1 MERGGRR
8 FELTTDPSSK
18 TLKPSEAF
26 ETELVL
32 TALRAA
38 CRGTLPALIEA
49 NCRFKF
55 KSVKN
60 LVKFLKQN
68 WF

>member
-1 MERGGRR
+1 VERGGRR

-38 CRGTLPALIEA
+38 CRGTLPALI
-49 NCRFKF
+49 
-55 KSVKN
+55 
-60 LVKFLKQN
+60 
-68 WF
+68 

>member
-49 NCRFKF
+49 NYKPNCLQYKPLSNR
-55 KSVKN
+55 
-60 LVKFLKQN
+60 
-68 WF
+68 